1 MAINAQQQQ
10 KLEHLEDAAR
20 AKASLAVAAP
30 EPDPEDPKYSTA
42 VEEDAEGR
50 TWTWRVARYAIP
62 VQLALV
68 ALFCAACFLEPHCC
82 DGVNNYAWSLTPQL
96 RYVRGPPPI

>member
-1 MAINAQQQQ
+1 MEQI
-10 KLEHLEDAAR
+10 EDAG
-20 AKASLAVAAP
+20 KLKPSLAVAAP
-30 EPDPEDPKYSTA
+30 EPDPEDPKLSTA
-42 VEEDAEGR
+42 IEENEDGGL
-50 TWTWRVARYAIP
+50 WSWRLAKFAIP
-62 VQLALV
+62 MQLALV